1 MMCAKKTSDGRAKRL
16 ECGDGGELKIVL
28 YGTTIS
34 GELLPILVD
43 EDGAVIVTVST

>member
-1 MMCAKKTSDGRAKRL
+1 MMCAKRTSDGRAKMI
-16 ECGDGGELKIVL
+16 ECGDGGEVKIVL

-43 EDGAVIVTVST
+43 EDGAIMVTVTT